1 MKRSGQFILILCL
14 VVAISS
20 LTSHLAVSWLKIRA
34 MPVKYASFGPTN
46 QPASAFLAGSSL
58 AFHGL
63 DWNRIAES
71 LGLNMQTWMV
81 AGSSPAEW
89 EVYQDRAPQATCT
102 FIVVSAYDM
111 NEDWLC
117 DFHADVVPLS
127 ETVRSLR
134 QCGADRPF
142 CKKMLSQYPLMLARK
157 LFPTA
162 GRSDG
167 VMVGIRGKL
176 QRMMHAAASGAEG
189 DAPQFE
195 ASGASANRDKITD
208 WSKARLQRRLVSL
221 RNASQG
227 KESFNGPKKYALT
240 RMLQQAELHGK
251 GILIVLPVSPF
262 YHEAFLTPEVLR
274 DFEST
279 LTDVRHACP
288 QTQIIRLDSV
298 ASLDDND
305 HFWDLVHMNT
315 VGQQIATASLMAQL
329 HSVSRNP

>member
-1 MKRSGQFILILCL
+1 MKRSRQFILILCL
-14 VVAISS
+14 VLGISS
-20 LTSHLAVSWLKIRA
+20 LASHLAVSWLKIRA
-34 MPVKYASFGPTN
+34 TPVKYASFGPTN
-46 QPASAFLAGSSL
+46 REPSVFLAGSSL

-63 DWNRIAES
+63 NWNRIADS
-71 LGLNMQTWMV
+71 LDIHMQTWMV

-127 ETVRSLR
+127 ETIRSLR
-134 QCGADRPF
+134 QCGANRQF
-142 CKKMLSQYPLMLARK
+142 CKKMLSQYPLMLVRK

-176 QRMMHAAASGAEG
+176 QKVMQSASPKVES

-195 ASGASANRDKITD
+195 ASGASANRDRITD
-208 WSKARLQRRLVSL
+208 WSKAHLERRLVSL

-227 KESFNGPKKYALT
+227 KQSFNGPKKYALI
-240 RMLQQAELHGK
+240 RMLQKAELHGK

-262 YHEAFLTPEVLR
+262 YHEAFLNADVLR
-274 DFEST
+274 DFENT
-279 LTDVRHACP
+279 LTDIRLACP
-288 QTQIIRLDSV
+288 QTQIIRLDFLP
-298 ASLDDND
+298 SLDDND

-315 VGQQIATASLMAQL
+315 FGQQIATASLLAQL
-329 HSVSRNP
+329 QNISRNQ